1 MNPETLRDLGLTLL
15 GSSVHAAILGLA
27 VLAVRRLLGRHLGPE
42 WRCLLWLLVIIRLAW
57 PLQLPSPVS
66 LFNLTGPILPRLSAA
81 EIPVGH
87 WEWIAKTWLIVACI
101 LLLRTALAHLITRW
115 RLRDAIPVDSWE
127 VWWLWESCR
136 QESGIV
142 GPVRLLQSPAVKSPC
157 LLGAL
162 QPRLIVPPE
171 FPQSFSQ
178 EEMRLVFLH
187 ELGHLRRGD
196 LLWNWLLEVAR
207 AVHWFNPVV
216 WVVDNKMREDRE
228 EACDA
233 DALASIPG
241 SNQTY
246 GRVLLRVL
254 ELMSSAPSRLTN
266 AFVGFHGRTDAP
278 VSLIHRVRAIA
289 RFRSH
294 HRTWVVGFCTL
305 IAFILVGLTDGESK
319 PAASAGAA
327 SVSTSSGAQGAS

>member
-15 GSSVHAAILGLA
+15 GSSAHAAVLGLA
-27 VLAVRRLLGRHLGPE
+27 ILAVRRLLGRHLGPE

-57 PLQLPSPVS
+57 PIQLPSPVS
-66 LFNLTGPILPRLSAA
+66 LFNLTGPILPRLPMA
-81 EIPVGH
+81 EIPVEH
-87 WEWIAKTWLIVACI
+87 WDWIAKGWATVACI
-101 LLLRTALAHLITRW
+101 LLMRTVLGHLITRW
-115 RLRDAIPVDSWE
+115 RLRNALPVESWE

-142 GPVRLLQSPAVKSPC
+142 GPVRLLQSPMVKSPC
-157 LLGAL
+157 LLGSFH
-162 QPRLIVPPE
+162 PRLIVPPG
-171 FPQSFSQ
+171 FSQAFTQ

-187 ELGHLRRGD
+187 ELGHLQRGD
-196 LLWNWLLEVAR
+196 LLWNWLLEVVR

-216 WVVDNKMREDRE
+216 WIVDAKMREDRE

-233 DALASIPG
+233 DALATIPG

-254 ELMSSAPSRLTN
+254 ERVSATPSRFTN
-266 AFVGFHGRTDAP
+266 AFVGFHGRSDAP
-278 VSLIHRVRAIA
+278 VSLLHRVRAIA

-305 IAFILVGLTDGESK
+305 IAFILVGLTDGESISQGTSGGTVVTT
-319 PAASAGAA
+319 PAGNPSAS
-327 SVSTSSGAQGAS
+327 